1 MGGVS
6 RVAKRLGRVASIQRS
21 EVSGGGAV
29 VGGVV
34 ATTTSMM
41 GMKSRE
47 EAGNAPTTKG
57 RGGVGKPS

>member
-1 MGGVS
+1 M
-6 RVAKRLGRVASIQRS
+6 AERLGCVADPVKQG
-21 EVSGGGAV
+21 VWWGGAV
-29 VGGVV
+29 AGGVV
-34 ATTTSMM
+34 AMTTSMM